1 MGHLL
6 KNVNVRYTQLYFIE
20 LTRGQTIPKANAA
33 TKNVTSLKGKL
44 AVSKPLFGRVYV
56 SRREGININI

>member
-33 TKNVTSLKGKL
+33 TKNVTSKGKL

-56 SRREGININI
+56 SRREGIIINI